1 MVLLDCKVV
10 LLITVNDSSDSLVM
24 EDRSTIKYC
33 GYVNLFTNRKI
44 YVNSSA
50 DEV

>member
-1 MVLLDCKVV
+1 MDCRDV
-10 LLITVNDSSDSLVM
+10 LLITVNNNSDSLVV
-24 EDRSTIKYC
+24 EDRSTVKYC

-44 YVNSSA
+44 CVNIIA